1 MAAAAALAA
10 VAMLSIQGCDA
21 TGVPAQA
28 ETSAHS
34 VTISQAQAVYQA
46 YLASSDAAA
55 QQGNATTGLAD
66 VADAAWEIAHG
77 QYLALASSKIPV
89 SRYQYGT
96 PRFFVPAQN
105 GGYPRWFVVSVPRRQ
120 VGGGAAAA
128 PVLMAFSQAK
138 PADTW
143 ALDGTTALEPG
154 QQLPAIAVDAAG
166 YATALSTRDTN
177 LLLPPD
183 VVGPTQAAV
192 VDDGPSSPA
201 ASLIA
206 SGPDTTGLYRAQ
218 SAVAASQSANGLQ
231 YTWLMA
237 GASFPVFALKLTDGG
252 ALVLY
257 GMFLDTTNA
266 HPGLAAGTPIP
277 VPPDFRPLLAAPT
290 EVGYHEVYAYW
301 TYQYAAIDPPGSA
314 SNGSLK
320 VIAATGGPSYGHAY

>member
-1 MAAAAALAA
+1 MAALAA
-10 VAMLSIQGCDA
+10 VAMLSVQGCDA
-21 TGVPAQA
+21 AGAPAQA

-34 VTISQAQAVYQA
+34 VTIAQAQGVYQA

-55 QQGNATTGLAD
+55 QQGNATAGLAD

-77 QYLALASSKIPV
+77 QYAALAASKIPV
-89 SRYQYGT
+89 PRYQYGT

-120 VGGGAAAA
+120 VGAGAA
-128 PVLMAFSQAK
+128 VTTLMAFSQTK
-138 PADTW
+138 PADNWT
-143 ALDGTTALEPG
+143 LDGTTALEPG
-154 QQLPAIAVDAAG
+154 QQLPAIAVDAVG
-166 YATALSTRDTN
+166 YATALSTRDAN
-177 LLLPPD
+177 PLLPPD
-183 VVGPTQAAV
+183 VVGATQAAV

-218 SAVAASQSANGLQ
+218 SAVAASQSAGGLQ

-257 GMFLDTTNA
+257 GMFLNTTNA
-266 HPGLAAGTPIP
+266 HPGLAAGAPIP
-277 VPPDFRPLLAAPT
+277 VPPNFSPLLAAPT

-314 SNGSLK
+314 SNGSVR

>member
-1 MAAAAALAA
+1 MAGLAA
-10 VAMLSIQGCDA
+10 VVMLSVQGCDA
-21 TGVPAQA
+21 AGAPAQA
-28 ETSAHS
+28 ATSAHS
-34 VTISQAQAVYQA
+34 VTISQAQASYQA

-55 QQGNATTGLAD
+55 LQGNAAAGLAD

-77 QYLALASSKIPV
+77 QYAALAADKVPV
-89 SRYQYGT
+89 PRYQYGT
-96 PRFFVPAQN
+96 PRFYVPAQN

-120 VGGGAAAA
+120 VGSAAAA
-128 PVLMAFSQAK
+128 VPTLMAFSQAK

-154 QQLPAIAVDAAG
+154 RQPPAIAVDAAG
-166 YATALSTRDTN
+166 YATALSTRDAN

-192 VDDGPSSPA
+192 ADDGPSSPA

-231 YTWLMA
+231 YTWLMQ

-257 GMFLDTTNA
+257 GMFLNTTNA
-266 HPGLAAGTPIP
+266 HPGFAAGTPIP
-277 VPPDFRPLLAAPT
+277 VPPNFSPLLAAPT

-301 TYQYAAIDPPGSA
+301 TYQYAAIDPPGSTA
-314 SNGSLK
+314 KGTVS

>member
-1 MAAAAALAA
+1 MAALAA
-10 VAMLSIQGCDA
+10 VAMLSVQGCDA
-21 TGVPAQA
+21 AGAPAQA
-28 ETSAHS
+28 ATSAHS
-34 VTISQAQAVYQA
+34 VTISQAQAIYQA

-55 QQGNATTGLAD
+55 RQGNATAGLAD

-77 QYLALASSKIPV
+77 QYATLAASKVPV
-89 SRYQYGT
+89 PRYQYGT
-96 PRFFVPAQN
+96 PRFYVPAQN

-120 VGGGAAAA
+120 IWSAAAA
-128 PVLMAFSQAK
+128 VPTLMAFSQTK

-154 QQLPAIAVDAAG
+154 QQLPAIAVDAVG
-166 YATALSTRDTN
+166 YATPLSTRDAN

-192 VDDGPSSPA
+192 ADDGPSSPA

-206 SGPDTTGLYRAQ
+206 SGPETTGLYRAQ

-231 YTWLMA
+231 YTWLMQ

-257 GMFLDTTNA
+257 GMFLNTTNA

-277 VPPDFRPLLAAPT
+277 VPPNFSPLLAAPT

-301 TYQYAAIDPPGSA
+301 TYQYAAIDPPGSTA
-314 SNGSLK
+314 KGTVS